1 MFNLKKQIMKKT
13 ISLLLILLASVSLSI
28 AQNNEGDRLIG
39 TWLVGSG
46 KAHIKITKYGDKY
59 QGKIAWLKEPKNEK
73 GENKVDKNNPD
84 ANKKNNPILGLT
96 NMLGFKYT
104 GKNQWQNGTIYDA
117 ESGNTYSCNI
127 KMLDNNTLEVRGY
140 VGVSLFGRTD
150 TWKRIEG
157 K

>member
-1 MFNLKKQIMKKT
+1 MKK
-13 ISLLLILLASVSLSI
+13 IIYLIFILLAYSNLTF
-28 AQNNEGDRLIG
+28 AQSNDADKLLG

-84 ANKKNNPILGLT
+84 ASKRNTPLLGLT
-96 NMLGFKYT
+96 NMIGFKYT
-104 GKNQWQNGTIYDA
+104 GNNQWQNGTIYDA
-117 ESGNTYSCNI
+117 ESGKTYSCNI
-127 KMLDNNTLEVRGY
+127 KLTNPQTLEVRGF

-150 TWKRIEG
+150 TWKRIG
-157 K
+157 N

>member
-1 MFNLKKQIMKKT
+1 MKK
-13 ISLLLILLASVSLSI
+13 IFSLLIAFMSLVSLSQ
-28 AQNNEGDRLIG
+28 AQSNEADRIIG

-59 QGKIAWLKEPKNEK
+59 QGKIDWLREPKNEK

-84 ANKKNNPILGLT
+84 PSKRNTPLLGRT

-104 GKNQWQNGTIYDA
+104 GNNQWQNGTIYDA
-117 ESGNTYSCNI
+117 ESGKTYSCNI
-127 KMLDNNTLEVRGY
+127 KMLDAKTLEVRGY

-150 TWKRIEG
+150 TWKRVNN
-157 K
+157 